1 MAVITI
7 SRQFGAGG
15 RTLGRMIG
23 KKLDYRF
30 LDDLILQEI
39 ANTAQ
44 VSKNMVISMER
55 TAGSMLSKMI
65 SGLLSSDYIDRLMGD
80 GKGYMDEEVY
90 VQTLYEVMQKLA
102 SEGNV
107 ILTGR
112 GGQYILED
120 FKGVIHLLLVADKKD
135 RIKFMQRHYELS
147 DAKAAAAVLSGE
159 RRRTN
164 LYKKI
169 GKKDYNDP
177 SHYHLVLNMSRISL
191 EKAVDLV
198 CDLVSEI

>member
-15 RTLGRMIG
+15 RTLGRMVG
-23 KKLDYRF
+23 KKLNYRF

-39 ANTAQ
+39 ANQAK
-44 VSKNMVISMER
+44 VSKKMVISMER

-90 VQTLYEVMQKLA
+90 VQTLYDVMLKLA
-102 SEGNV
+102 SEDNV

-120 FKGVIHLLLVADKKD
+120 FEGAYHILLVANKKD
-135 RIKFMQRHYELS
+135 RIEFMQKHYELS
-147 DAKAAAAVLSGE
+147 DAKAKAAVDSGE

-164 LYKKI
+164 LYKKF
-169 GKKDYNDP
+169 GKKDYNEP
-177 SHYHLVLNMSRISL
+177 IHYDLVLNMSRISL
-191 EKAVDLV
+191 EKGVDLV
-198 CDLVSEI
+198 CSLVGN